1 MIHLIKTQIS
11 DHPLITTNS
20 SGDQIKRY
28 VQFTGYS
35 GFDLTISHVILKLLV
50 TLESPEGNIITTPTY
65 LEYKLHTDIWFN
77 AKGEVVTSDSL
88 DAVITEYDYWLGQMI
103 NEPVADGVLI
113 QNGIQNLD
121 QNFQYFNQI

>member
-11 DHPLITTNS
+11 NHPLITTNS
-20 SGDQIKRY
+20 SGDQVKRY

-35 GFDLTISHVILKLLV
+35 GFDLIISHVILKLLV

-77 AKGEVVTSDSL
+77 AIGEVVASDSP
-88 DAVITEYDYWLGQMI
+88 DAVITEYDYWMTQLI
-103 NEPVADGVLI
+103 NVTNKGGDLI
-113 QNGIQNLD
+113 ISGILNLD

>member
-1 MIHLIKTQIS
+1 MIHLIKTEIS
-11 DHPLITTNS
+11 NHPLITTNS
-20 SGDQIKRY
+20 SGDQVKRY

-77 AKGEVVTSDSL
+77 AAGEVVTSDSP
-88 DAVITEYDYWLGQMI
+88 DAVITEYDYWMTQLI
-103 NEPVADGVLI
+103 NVINKGGDLI
-113 QNGIQNLD
+113 ISGILNLD